1 MNPIL
6 NHPIPFTVMML
17 VLLAVARVFGELME
31 RFNQPAIIGE
41 LLAGFILGPSV
52 LNYINVD
59 EQLKVLSEL
68 GVFLLVILAGLE
80 IQADEIKKTMWGRN
94 IWTVIMGFV
103 IPMVGGFSVG
113 MLFHLNLLVSMFI
126 GLCVSITALPV
137 SVRILMD
144 LGKLN
149 TPIGRKII
157 SVAMSNDLVAFLIL
171 GIIIDMNGHIT
182 TLEDFFKSFFVTL
195 VKISLFITVIF
206 ASFRFFRWID
216 QSFSTFHLRLQ
227 RLISL
232 LKGKESLF
240 AMVIVFVL
248 VFASI
253 AELLGLHFVI
263 GAFFGAV
270 LLNKNILGRSN
281 FRKIKENT
289 SSITMGFL
297 APIFFAYMG
306 VQFNVQ
312 SLGGSWGLLISVLF
326 AGIIFKLVGGYF
338 GGRLSGMDQQSSLTL
353 GIGLNARGIMEL
365 LVASIG
371 LRYGFIDITVYSI
384 LVVMGITTTVLSP
397 YFLKMSFNRIDR
409 KALAVKI

>member
-1 MNPIL
+1 ML
-6 NHPIPFTVMML
+6 L
-17 VLLAVARVFGELME
+17 VLLVVARVFGEIME
-31 RFNQPAIIGE
+31 RFGQPAIIGE
-41 LLAGFILGPSV
+41 LLAGFLIGPSV
-52 LNYINVD
+52 LNYLQVD
-59 EQLKVLSEL
+59 AQLNVLSEL

-80 IQADEIKKTMWGRN
+80 IQADEIKKTLWGRN
-94 IWTVIMGFV
+94 AWTVIMGFI
-103 IPMVGGFSVG
+103 IPMVGGVCVG
-113 MLFHLNLLVSMFI
+113 MVFRLDLLVSMFI
-126 GLCVSITALPV
+126 GLCISITALPV
-137 SVRILMD
+137 SIRILMD

-157 SVAMSNDLVAFLIL
+157 SVAMSNDLIAFLIL

-182 TLEDFFKSFFVTL
+182 TLDNFLASFFVTL
-195 VKISLFITVIF
+195 FKISLFIAFIY
-206 ASFRFFRWID
+206 AAFRFFKWID
-216 QSFSTFHLRLQ
+216 LSFSTFHLRLQ

-240 AMVIVFVL
+240 AIVIVFVL

-270 LLNKNILGRSN
+270 LLNKNILGRAN

-306 VQFNVQ
+306 IQFNVQ
-312 SLGGSWGLLISVLF
+312 ALGGNWGLLVSVLL
-326 AGIIFKLVGGYF
+326 AAILFKIVGGYY
-338 GGRLSGMDQQSSLTL
+338 GGRFSGMDKQSSLTL

-371 LRYGFIDITVYSI
+371 LRYGFIDITIYSI
-384 LVVMGITTTVLSP
+384 LVVMGITTTIISP
-397 YFLKMSFNRIDR
+397 YFLKMSFDRIDR
-409 KALAVKI
+409 DLVSIDA

>member
-6 NHPIPFTVMML
+6 NEPLPFTVML
-17 VLLAVARVFGELME
+17 LILLAVARVFGELVE
-31 RFNQPAIIGE
+31 HFGQPAIIGE
-41 LLAGFILGPSV
+41 LLAGFLIGPSV
-52 LNYINVD
+52 FNYIQVD
-59 EQLKVLSEL
+59 EQLTVISEL
-68 GVFLLVILAGLE
+68 GVFLLVIMAGLE
-80 IQADEIKKTMWGRN
+80 IQADEIKKNVLGRN
-94 IWTVIMGFV
+94 AWIVIMGFL
-103 IPMVGGFSVG
+103 IPMAGGMV
-113 MLFHLNLLVSMFI
+113 VSMAFQLDLLISLFI

-137 SVRILMD
+137 SVRILID

-149 TPIGRKII
+149 SVIGKRII
-157 SVAMSNDLVAFLIL
+157 AVAMTNDLIAFLIL
-171 GIIIDMNGHIT
+171 GIIIDMNGHTANIEQ
-182 TLEDFFKSFFVTL
+182 LIMSFLFVL
-195 VKISLFITVIF
+195 IKISLFVALIYLAYRTL
-206 ASFRFFRWID
+206 RYID
-216 QSFSTFHLRLQ
+216 QHFTTFHLRLQ

-232 LKGKESLF
+232 LRGKESLF
-240 AMVIVFVL
+240 ALVIVFVL

-312 SLGGSWGLLISVLF
+312 SLGGNWGLLIAVLVSAIAFKLIGGFLGGKF
-326 AGIIFKLVGGYF
+326 AG
-338 GGRLSGMDQQSSLTL
+338 MDNQSSLTL
-353 GIGLNARGIMEL
+353 GVGLNARGIMEL

-371 LRYGFIDITVYSI
+371 LRYGFINITVYSI
-384 LVVMGITTTVLSP
+384 LVVMGITTTIMSP
-397 YFLKMSFNRIDR
+397 YFLKKSFDVLDR
-409 KALAVKI
+409 RSIST